1 MIIDEQTAMDSLTK
15 KNIQLPQEWPGAL
28 HYGKEEEEAAARVI
42 RAQSPFRY
50 YGPNFQR
57 EVGQLE
63 EEFAAY
69 IGMKYCL
76 CVSHGTAALQVA
88 IAALGVGPG
97 DEVLVPGYFWV
108 STVSA
113 IIRNGAI
120 PRLVDVDASFNMD
133 PVDME
138 RKISARTKLAI
149 MVPMGGVIG
158 QVEKVAE
165 ICKARNILLLE
176 DCAQSNGATKYGR
189 KVGSYGDM
197 SIFSFQINK
206 NITAGEGGAILT
218 NSKELYNKCFA
229 IHDLGYIK
237 KEDGSWDTE
246 NTDYQYWGL
255 GCRMSEV
262 TGAIMRAQLRKL
274 DGIVSAMRG
283 FKNAL
288 KLLLSKYE
296 GIRTRHIED
305 PEGDGGSFLKIIFE
319 DSDTAFKFMQLLID
333 NGIQVKQGGFYPI
346 HMTEWGLHI
355 YFKIPGLVN
364 KKSICGHHSV
374 WELQENSWARD
385 YTYDVG
391 TLPVLD
397 DYVQR
402 TVLFCIAS
410 KMSHEQKSLIKDAFN
425 ATCEQMNFN
434 KL

>member
-1 MIIDEQTAMDSLTK
+1 MDTELK
-15 KNIQLPQEWPGAL
+15 KTIEIPQEWPGAL
-28 HYGKEEEEAAARVI
+28 HFGKEEEEAAARVI

-50 YGPNFQR
+50 YGPEFQQ

-63 EEFAAY
+63 EEFAKY
-69 IGMKYCL
+69 IGVKYCL

-88 IAALGVGPG
+88 IAALGIGPG

-113 IIRNGAI
+113 IVRNGAI
-120 PRLVDVDASFNMD
+120 PRMVDVDASFNMD

-138 RKISARTKLAI
+138 RKISPRTKLAI
-149 MVPMGGVIG
+149 MVPMGGVVG
-158 QVEKVAE
+158 QVEKVTE
-165 ICKARNILLLE
+165 ICRGRNIFLLE
-176 DCAQSNGATKYGR
+176 DCAQSNGATKHGR
-189 KVGSYGDM
+189 KVGSYGDI

-218 NSKELYNKCFA
+218 NSEELYNKCFA

-237 KEDGSWDTE
+237 KQDGTWDTE
-246 NTDYQYWGL
+246 NPDYQFWGL

-274 DGIVSAMRG
+274 DGIVSNMRD
-283 FKNAL
+283 FKNEL
-288 KLLLSKYE
+288 KRLLAEYE
-296 GIRTRHIED
+296 GIRTRHVED
-305 PEGDGGSFLKIIFE
+305 PDGDGGSFLKIIFE
-319 DSDTAFKFMQLLID
+319 DSDTAFKFKQGLID
-333 NGIQVKQGGFYPI
+333 NGIRVKQGGFYPI

-355 YFKIPGLVN
+355 YSKIPALVD

-374 WELQENSWARD
+374 WELKENEWARD
-385 YTYDVG
+385 YSYDEG

-397 DYVQR
+397 NYVQR

-410 KMSHEQKSLIKDAFN
+410 KLSQEQKYHIQEAFK
-425 ATCEQMNFN
+425 ATCEQMKFH